1 MGIKPN
7 TELTSTER
15 LALQKFHAWCE
26 KHGAPP
32 SVRKFADALGVSHS
46 GAHNIMR
53 SLRRKGF
60 LGEGRF
66 SVTVLRVSA
75 KGRKEL

>member
-15 LALQKFHAWCE
+15 FALEKFHQWTE

-32 SVRKFADALGVSHS
+32 SVRKLGAVLGIAHS
-46 GAHNIMR
+46 TTHNIIK